1 MGVFKIH
8 KEDIRK
14 QSITIRNKMDINE
27 VFTKSECIAERLNQL
42 EHINSARSIMCY
54 VSFGNEVYTH
64 DLIKKWICD
73 GKQVS
78 VPCVVNNVKESKYM
92 HAVKINS
99 FDELKVA
106 GKYGILEPPLLDCNI
121 INPKMLDV
129 VIVPG
134 CAFDINKNRMGFG
147 AGYYDRFLSN
157 VSSECKK
164 IGICFDFQILDKIPF
179 EEHDVPLDL
188 VVTEKRIIF

>member
-1 MGVFKIH
+1 
-8 KEDIRK
+8 
-14 QSITIRNKMDINE
+14 MDISE

-42 EHINSARSIMCY
+42 ELIDSAKNIMCY

-78 VPCVVNNVKESKYM
+78 VPCVVNNAKESKHMY
-92 HAVKINS
+92 AVKINS
-99 FDELKVA
+99 FDELKVS

-121 INPKMLDV
+121 LNPDMLDV

-157 VSSECKK
+157 VPGECKK
-164 IGICFDFQILDKIPF
+164 IGICFDFQVLQKIPY
-179 EEHDVPLDL
+179 EEHDVSLDL
-188 VVTEKRIIF
+188 VVTEKRIIL